1 MSEQPISDA
10 DTTPAAPPTPK
21 KAGLWEDFID
31 IFYAPSDVFAR
42 RINSGF
48 FIPMLVVTL
57 LVGLIFLATA
67 NAMQPILDAEF
78 TRGMAAAQKA
88 NPNITDAQM
97 QAGRKI
103 GETFAKI
110 GIFVGTP
117 ISIFFSGLFLW
128 VVGKFFGAKQTFGA
142 ALMVAAYA
150 SVVKVLGAIAGAV
163 QLLLLDTSSMNGYLR
178 LSLGVGRFFDPDT
191 ASPALLALVGR
202 LDIFTIWMTIL
213 LGIGLAVTGKIPRTQ
228 AMIAAA
234 IVWIIGA
241 APALLGA
248 LRQGG
253 A

>member
-1 MSEQPISDA
+1 MSEQPLSDA
-10 DTTPAAPPTPK
+10 DANIAPAPPPK

-48 FIPMLVVTL
+48 FVPMLVVTV

-67 NAMQPILDAEF
+67 NAMQPLMDAEF
-78 TRGMAAAQKA
+78 MRGIAAAQKA
-88 NPNITDAQM
+88 NPNMTDAQI
-97 QAGRKI
+97 QAARSI
-103 GETFAKI
+103 GATFAKI
-110 GIFVGTP
+110 GIWFIMP
-117 ISIFFSGLFLW
+117 ITIFFSGLFLW

-150 SVVKVLGAIAGAV
+150 SVVKVAGAIAGAI
-163 QLLLLDTSSMNGYLR
+163 QLLLLDTSSMNGVLR

-191 ASPALLALVGR
+191 ASPAGVALVGR
-202 LDIFTIWMTIL
+202 LDVFTLWMTIL
-213 LGIGLAVTGKIPRTQ
+213 LGIGLSVTGKIPRSQ

-248 LRQGG
+248 LRQ
-253 A
+253 